1 MQNGHNKGQKQY
13 RPNRSRRY
21 LEEVARIHRKT
32 IQKNLNDPDNHDAIV
47 TYLKPDILG
56 CEVKRALGSIT
67 TNKASG
73 GDRIP
78 VSRFKS

>member
-1 MQNGHNKGQKQY
+1 MAG
-13 RPNRSRRY
+13 
-21 LEEVARIHRKT
+21 IHRRT
-32 IQKNLNDPDNHDAIV
+32 VQKNLNDPDNHDAVV
-47 TYLKPDILG
+47 TYLEPDILR

-67 TNKASG
+67 TNTASG